1 MRKSKTPETSNSDTY
16 VLKIEY
22 IISLARVHSYAT
34 LRAQPGSRR
43 GRSGRGPA
51 RARRGARCPAHARR
65 GGLSPAH
72 ARRGGRPRRMRG
84 ARGCPRDSLTI
95 IISHFHGSTSYGAT
109 NVSSRI
115 TTVKI
120 IAIYEF

>member
-65 GGLSPAH
+65 GG
-72 ARRGGRPRRMRG
+72 RPRRMRG